1 MDHDIE
7 GYKSISKIIIDE
19 VVGILY
25 NIINYNN
32 IIKIYKTTKY
42 YERRV

>member
-25 NIINYNN
+25 NIIKVLYVEK
-32 IIKIYKTTKY
+32 II
-42 YERRV
+42 